1 MLQQTIAGWFGMQEN
16 AERNH
21 QLEHLH
27 IMKQKVFGEKFS
39 MTSMFLNNPGQRLY
53 YKGSET
59 EDTFCFYFLPCCCLC
74 LFLLYYSKISK
85 RFACSI
91 WMDIFWSLKQLK
103 HINSILTLFIVSL
116 WGYFDKII
124 FSYFTLIN
132 HTSTSWSTKCFQY
145 LSFGDTVPFSKLV
158 RRYCFIKKK

>member
-16 AERNH
+16 VERNH

-103 HINSILTLFIVSL
+103 HINSYIGIIHSKSLRLFWQDNILIFHFDKSYLHIMINQMLSILKFWGHSTLFKACSQIL
-116 WGYFDKII
+116 LY
-124 FSYFTLIN
+124 
-132 HTSTSWSTKCFQY
+132 
-145 LSFGDTVPFSKLV
+145 
-158 RRYCFIKKK
+158 